1 MATIA
6 HISVIA
12 LGQGIVD
19 KIRGLARTEA
29 GTGAAIGP
37 NRNDINIMNPVKAL
51 ENHGQAVWLDFLARG
66 FVAKGDL
73 KKLIDTD
80 GVKGV
85 TSNPSIF
92 EKAIGSSDEYDGVI
106 GRVLKKGDR
115 PVADLFEHIA
125 IEDIQ
130 LAADALRPVYNRL
143 KGEDGFVSLEV
154 SPYLATDTK
163 GTIAEAE
170 RLWNNVKRKNLMVKV
185 PATPEGLPAIEH
197 LIGNGIS
204 INITL
209 LFSQAV
215 YRKVAEAFLRG
226 LEKYVARGGDPAH
239 VASVASFFVS
249 RIDSSVDK
257 QLDERIAKANDP
269 IEKERLA
276 ALKGKVAIA
285 NAKMAYQDYK
295 RLFAGPR
302 WNRLKAQGAKP
313 QRLLWASTGTKN
325 KDYSD
330 VLYVEELIGPNTINT
345 VPPATLDAFRD
356 HGRPR
361 DSLEENIEDARQVL
375 EELDR
380 SGISLDA
387 ITAELVK
394 DGVKQFAD
402 AADKLYGA
410 VAHKRAASL
419 GGGLN
424 RQKLA
429 LGARIAKAVEKG
441 AEEWR
446 ASAKIRRLWQKDKS
460 VWTGDDENKW
470 LGWLTSAAEA
480 DISDYEDFAQ
490 RVKGQ
495 IFSDAVVLGMGGSSL
510 GPEVLA
516 ETFARKPGFPK
527 LHVLDSTD
535 PAQVRAMEAGIDLS
549 RTLFIVSSKSGG
561 TTEPNAMKDYF
572 FERVVKAIGAKAAGH
587 RFIAVT
593 DPGSSLE
600 KGAMRQGFARIFHGD
615 PSIGGRYSVL
625 SPFGLVPAAAAG
637 TDVRGL
643 IHHALSMVRS
653 CGADVP
659 PHENPGVQ
667 LGLAM
672 GLAGLEG
679 RDKVTILSS
688 KRVADFGAWAEQLI
702 AESTGKDGKGLIP
715 IDGEP
720 LGEPGDYGNDRFF
733 IDLRTDGE
741 NDVAHDDN
749 LATLERN
756 GHPVVRISIKS
767 IGHIGQE
774 FFRFEI
780 ATAVAG
786 AVLGINPFNQPDVEA
801 AKIKTRELTGAFE
814 RTGAL
819 PEEKPVASSV
829 EADIYTDARNAV
841 ELRKAGAN
849 GDLRSWIK
857 AHLSRSD
864 HGDYVAL
871 LAYLE
876 RNQVFIDALQKMRLA
891 IRDGRQLATCAEFGP
906 RFLHSTGQAYKGGPD
921 SGVFLQITADDV
933 EDLPVPGQRA
943 SFGVIKAAQARG
955 DFDVLT
961 ERGRR
966 ALRVHLKGNLRSGLS
981 ALNAAISDALA

>member
-1 MATIA
+1 
-6 HISVIA
+6 
-12 LGQGIVD
+12 
-19 KIRGLARTEA
+19 
-29 GTGAAIGP
+29 
-37 NRNDINIMNPVKAL
+37 MNPVKAL
-51 ENHGQAVWLDFLARG
+51 ESHGQAVWLDFLARG
-66 FVAKGDL
+66 FVARGDL

-92 EKAIGSSDEYDGVI
+92 EKAIGSSDEYDAPI
-106 GRVLKKGDR
+106 GKALKSGDR
-115 PVADLFEHIA
+115 AVADLFERLA

-130 LAADALRPVYNRL
+130 NAADVLRPVYDALDGN
-143 KGEDGFVSLEV
+143 DGFVSLEV
-154 SPYLATDTK
+154 SPYLAMDTK

-170 RLWNNVKRKNLMVKV
+170 KLWKDVHRKNLMIKV
-185 PATPEGLPAIEH
+185 PATPEGLPAIER
-197 LIGNGIS
+197 LIGEGIS
-204 INITL
+204 VNITL
-209 LFSQAV
+209 LFAQDV
-215 YRKVAEAFLRG
+215 YLQVAEAYLKG
-226 LEKYVARGGDPAH
+226 LEKYVAKGGDPSH

-249 RIDSSVDK
+249 RIDTVVDK
-257 QLDERIAKANDP
+257 QLDEKIAKANDP
-269 IEKERLA
+269 SEKDRLA

-285 NAKMAYQDYK
+285 NAKIAYQDYK
-295 RLFAGPR
+295 RLFAGAR
-302 WNRLKAQGAKP
+302 WDKLAAKGARP

-325 KDYSD
+325 KEYSD

-356 HGRPR
+356 HGKLRE
-361 DSLEENIEDARQVL
+361 SLEENVEDAKRVL
-375 EELDR
+375 DELER

-387 ITAELVK
+387 ITADLVK

-410 VAHKRAASL
+410 VAHKRAAVL
-419 GGGLN
+419 GGGIDS
-424 RQKLA
+424 QKLA
-429 LGARIAKAVEKG
+429 LGAGIEKAVEKHT
-441 AEEWR
+441 EEWR
-446 ASAKIRRLWQKDKS
+446 ASAKIRRLWHKDKS

-470 LGWLTSAAEA
+470 LGWLTSAGDA
-480 DISDYEDFAQ
+480 DVADYEDFAE

-495 IFSDAVVLGMGGSSL
+495 KFTDAVVLGMGGSSL

-516 ETFARKPGFPK
+516 QTFPTKSGFPK

-535 PAQVRAMEAGIDLS
+535 PAQVRAMEKTVDIGK
-549 RTLFIVSSKSGG
+549 TLFIVSSKSGG

-572 FERVVKAIGAKAAGH
+572 FDRVSKTIGKDKAGH

-600 KGAMRQGFARIFHGD
+600 KVAVKQGFARIFHGE
-615 PSIGGRYSVL
+615 PTIGGRYSVL

-637 TDVRGL
+637 IDVRKL
-643 IHHALSMVRS
+643 IDQALHMSRS

-688 KRVADFGAWAEQLI
+688 KKISDFGAWAEQLI
-702 AESTGKDGKGLIP
+702 AESTGKEGKGLIP

-720 LGEPGDYGNDRFF
+720 LGDVSLYGNDRFF
-733 IDLRTDGE
+733 IDIRTDGE
-741 NDVAHDDN
+741 DDAGHDEK
-749 LATLERN
+749 LSALEKA
-756 GHPVVRISIKS
+756 GHPVVRIVMKS
-767 IGHIGQE
+767 IDHIGQE
-774 FFRFEI
+774 FFRFEM

-786 AVLGINPFNQPDVEA
+786 AVLGINPFNQPDVES
-801 AKIKTRELTGAFE
+801 AKIKTRELTAAFE
-814 RTGAL
+814 KTGAL
-819 PEEKPVASSV
+819 PGEKPALSTG
-829 EADIYTDARNAV
+829 EADLYTDEANVAG
-841 ELRKAGAN
+841 LRKAGAD
-849 GDLRSWIK
+849 GTLGSWLK
-857 AHLSRSD
+857 AHLARIHAD
-864 HGDYVAL
+864 DYVAL
-871 LAYLE
+871 LAYVE
-876 RNQVFIDALQKMRLA
+876 RDSGHIDTLQDMRLKVREA
-891 IRDGRQLATCAEFGP
+891 RHVATCAEFGP

-921 SGVFLQITADDV
+921 SGVFLQITADDAK
-933 EDLPVPGQRA
+933 DLPVPGQKA

-966 ALRVHLKGNLRSGLS
+966 ALRVHLKGDLASGLKM
-981 ALNAAISDALA
+981 LDAAISDALT